1 MGYRIVLARPFK
13 RSVKKLTK
21 RYPRVKEDVRTA
33 VEVLLQTPNLG
44 AVIPG
49 GSGVRKL
56 RVRNTDLQKGK
67 SAGYRLLYFVVDG
80 PTGIIYLLLLYAKS
94 DRSDITHR
102 ELKDLLTELI
112 DE

>member
-1 MGYRIVLARPFK
+1 MHYRIVLTRPFK
-13 RSVKKLTK
+13 GSVKKLTK
-21 RYPRVKEDVRTA
+21 RYSHVKEDVRTA
-33 VEVLLQTPNLG
+33 VEVLLQTPSLG
-44 AVIPG
+44 VVIPG

-67 SAGYRLLYFVVDG
+67 SAGYRLLYYVVDE

-94 DRSDITHR
+94 DRSDITRR
-102 ELKDLLTELI
+102 ELEELLNELV

>member
-1 MGYRIVLARPFK
+1 MRYRVVLTRPFK
-13 RSVKKLTK
+13 HSVKKLAK
-21 RYPRVKEDVRTA
+21 RYAHVKEDVRTA
-33 VEVLLQTPNLG
+33 VEVLLQTPSLG
-44 AVIPG
+44 VVIPG

-67 SAGYRLLYFVVDG
+67 SAGYRLLYYVVDE

-94 DRSDITHR
+94 DRSDITRR
-102 ELKDLLTELI
+102 ELEELLNELI